1 MCMMQ
6 YWKYGLLAFC
16 LLACFFFK
24 TSYAQSVRV
33 SGTVSDAQTKE
44 TLPFVNIH
52 FSDTDIGGI
61 SDANGEFHI
70 SSSRMTDSLVVSF
83 IGYETQRIPITSAYM
98 PNLQIELQPSVM
110 KLGEVIIRAGQDP
123 AMILLKLIKEKRE
136 DNKLKFLDHY
146 AYSVYNKLEF
156 DLNNLQGNFSD
167 AALLKPFEFLNGYI
181 DTAEVSGKAYL
192 PFFISETVSERYH
205 SNKNNQE
212 LEVIRANKISGINNE
227 SLRRYT
233 GDMYQDVN
241 IYDNVISVLGKGFIS
256 PIGRMGKTYYNYE
269 LSDTSWQENRWCYKL
284 EFTPK
289 RKFEPTIEGF
299 VWVNDTSFA
308 VKSFRISLSQTASI
322 NFVDSLVA
330 EKRFVEVADSV
341 WMISYD
347 NLFIDFNLLE
357 SAEGFFGR
365 KTSHYFNHKIN
376 AEVDTSVFYEKHPT
390 NLIYKTDSLSDTDD
404 YWDMQRPESLS
415 DRERAIYD
423 MVDTVTEIKAFQQWE
438 RIITMLVTGYYVTGP
453 LELGPVF
460 SFISN
465 NPVEGNRLRFGFR
478 TSNNFSR
485 KVLFESY
492 GAYGFGDEKWKY
504 GGGSSYM
511 FNTLPRRA
519 LHFHFAHDYM
529 QMGSGLNALRT
540 DNLLGTMLRRPG
552 TIHLHFADQYELL
565 YEHEFK
571 EGLSAYLGVQTDRIF
586 SPPTSNFYLL
596 QHGINQRSPRLNLT
610 EQIQNSEL
618 VFGLHYAKDEKFIRG
633 SFEQVSLG
641 TKNPIIN
648 LRIAYSPKGFLAN
661 PHEFVKS
668 TVNYKHKFLLYPLG
682 ELHYAFEAGKI
693 FGKAYY
699 PFLFVHQGN
708 QSFAFYDFAFNLMN
722 YYEFVSDEYVSVYA
736 EQKFE
741 GFFLNH
747 IPLMRRLQW
756 REHVG
761 FRASFGRLNS
771 GNRMLMFY
779 PEFINDFYTEDNEA
793 LPYMEANIGISN
805 IFKVLRLDAVWRLS
819 HLKNPDI
826 YPFAITAKL
835 QIDF

>member
-1 MCMMQ
+1 MKQ
-6 YWKYGLLAFC
+6 WWKYGLLG
-16 LLACFFFK
+16 LCFLGWISLSSSF
-24 TSYAQSVRV
+24 
-33 SGTVSDAQTKE
+33 AQTIRVRGLILDAE
-44 TLPFVNIH
+44 TNEPLPFVNIY
-52 FSDTDIGGI
+52 FFGTDIGGI
-61 SDANGEFHI
+61 SDVNGEFHL
-70 SSSRMTDSLVVSF
+70 SSNQASDTLVVSF
-83 IGYETQRIPITSAYM
+83 IGYEIQHVPIISTYM
-98 PNLQIELQPSVM
+98 QNMRIELQPSVM

-123 AMILLKLIKEKRE
+123 AMILLKLIREKRE
-136 DNKLKFLDHY
+136 NNKLRFLEHY

-156 DLNNLQGNFSD
+156 DLNNLQGNFGD
-167 AALLKPFEFLNGYI
+167 AALLKPFEFLNNYI
-181 DTAEVSGKAYL
+181 DTVELSGKAYL

-205 SNKNNQE
+205 SNKNDKQI
-212 LEVIRANKISGINNE
+212 EVIRANKISGINNE

-256 PIGRMGKTYYNYE
+256 PIGRMGKTYYNYV

-289 RKFEPTIEGF
+289 RKYEPTIEGY

-308 VKSFRISLSQTASI
+308 VKSFRISLSETASI

-347 NLFIDFNLLE
+347 NLFVDFNLFE

-365 KTSHYFNHKIN
+365 KTSHYYNHKIN
-376 AEVDTSVFYEKHPT
+376 EEVDTTIFYERRAT
-390 NLIYKTDSLSDTDD
+390 NLIYKTDSLSDTDN
-404 YWDMQRPESLS
+404 YWDVHRPEILS
-415 DRERAIYD
+415 GRERAIYD

-438 RIITMLVTGYYVTGP
+438 RIITMLVTGYFVTGP
-453 LELGPVF
+453 VELGPVF
-460 SFISN
+460 SFISH

-485 KVLFESY
+485 KVLFEAY
-492 GAYGFGDEKWKY
+492 GAYGFGDEIWKY
-504 GGGSSYM
+504 GGGSSYVFSTM
-511 FNTLPRRA
+511 PRRA
-519 LHFHFAHDYM
+519 LHFHYAHDYM

-571 EGLSAYLGVQTDRIF
+571 EGFSAYLGLQTNGIF

-596 QHGINQRSPRLNLT
+596 ENENAQRSTRYSLT
-610 EQIQNSEL
+610 NQIQTSEL
-618 VFGLHYAKDEKFIRG
+618 IFGLHYAKDEKFVRG

-641 TKNPIIN
+641 TKNPIVN
-648 LRIAYSPKGFLAN
+648 LRVAYSPQGFFSN
-661 PHEFVKS
+661 QHEFVK
-668 TVNYKHKFLLYPLG
+668 TTLNYHHKFLLYPIG
-682 ELHYAFEAGKI
+682 ELHYAFEVGKV

-708 QSFAFYDFAFNLMN
+708 QSFAFSDFAFNLMN
-722 YYEFVSDEYVSVYA
+722 YYEFVSDQYLSFYA
-736 EQKFE
+736 EHQFG

-747 IPLMRRLQW
+747 IPIMRRLLW
-756 REHVG
+756 REHIG
-761 FRASFGRLNS
+761 FRASFGMISQENQ
-771 GNRMLMFY
+771 NLMFY
-779 PEFINDFYTEDNEA
+779 PGFIHDFYTEQNDP
-793 LPYMEANIGISN
+793 LPYMEANIGLSN

>member
-1 MCMMQ
+1 MIH
-6 YWKYGLLAFC
+6 YRKYGLLAFC
-16 LLACFFFK
+16 LFACLFLN
-24 TSYAQSVRV
+24 TSFAQSIRV
-33 SGTVSDAQTKE
+33 SGTITDAQTKE
-44 TLPFVNIH
+44 ILPYVNLH
-52 FSDTDIGGI
+52 FSGTDVGGI
-61 SDANGEFHI
+61 SDANGAFYLR
-70 SSSRMTDSLVVSF
+70 SNRMTDSLFVSF

-98 PNLQIELQPSVM
+98 PNLEIELQPSVM

-123 AMILLKLIKEKRE
+123 AMILLELIREKRE
-136 DNKLKFLDHY
+136 DNKLRFLDHY
-146 AYSVYNKLEF
+146 SYSVYNKLQF
-156 DLNNLQGNFSD
+156 DLNNLQGNFGD
-167 AALLKPFEFLNGYI
+167 AALLKPFEFLNDYI
-181 DTAEVSGKAYL
+181 DTVEVSGKAYL

-205 SNKNNQE
+205 SNKSGQE
-212 LEVIRANKISGINNE
+212 LEVIRANNISGINNE

-256 PIGRMGKTYYNYE
+256 PIGRMGKSYYNYV
-269 LSDTSWQENRWCYKL
+269 LSDTLWQEDRWCYKL
-284 EFTPK
+284 EFVPK
-289 RKFEPTIEGF
+289 RKYESTIEGY
-299 VWVNDTSFA
+299 VYVNDTSFA

-322 NFVDSLVA
+322 NFVDSLIA
-330 EKRFVEVADSV
+330 EKRFVEIADSV

-347 NLFIDFNLLE
+347 NLFIDFNIFE

-365 KTSHYFNHKIN
+365 KTSHYSNHKIN
-376 AEVDTSVFYEKHPT
+376 QEVDTIIFHEKHPT
-390 NLIYKTDSLSDTDD
+390 NLVYKTDSLSDTDD
-404 YWDMQRPESLS
+404 YWNAQRPEDLS
-415 DRERAIYD
+415 ERERAIYI

-438 RIITMLVTGYYVTGP
+438 RIITMLVTGYYVTG
-453 LELGPVF
+453 LVELGPVF
-460 SFISN
+460 SFISS
-465 NPVEGNRLRFGFR
+465 NPVEGNRLRFGLR
-478 TSNNFSR
+478 TSNEFSR

-552 TIHLHFADQYELL
+552 IIHLHFADQYELL
-565 YEHEFK
+565 YEHEFV
-571 EGLSAYLGVQTDRIF
+571 EGFSVFLGLQTERII
-586 SPPTSNFYLL
+586 SPPTSNFYLF
-596 QHGINQRSPRLNLT
+596 QQGDIQRSPRYDLT

-641 TKNPIIN
+641 TKKPIIN
-648 LRIAYSPKGFLAN
+648 LRIVYSPEGFLAN
-661 PHEFVKS
+661 PHEFIK
-668 TVNYKHKFLLYPLG
+668 TLINYKHKLLLYPLG
-682 ELHYAFEAGKI
+682 ELHYAFEAGKV

-708 QSFAFYDFAFNLMN
+708 QSFAFSDFAFNLMN
-722 YYEFVSDEYVSVYA
+722 YYEFVSDEYLSFYA

-747 IPLMRRLQW
+747 IPVMRRLQW
-756 REHVG
+756 REHIG
-761 FRASFGRLNS
+761 FRASFGNLS
-771 GNRMLMFY
+771 SENRMLMFY
-779 PEFINDFYTEDNEA
+779 PYFINDFYTESGDP
-793 LPYMEANIGISN
+793 LPYMETNIGISN

-819 HLKNPDI
+819 HLKNADI

-835 QIDF
+835 HIDF

>member
-1 MCMMQ
+1 MTQ
-6 YWKYGLLAFC
+6 QRKYGWFLFALLVC
-16 LLACFFFK
+16 LFNIS
-24 TSYAQSVRV
+24 SYAQSIRV
-33 SGTVSDAQTKE
+33 SGTIIDAQTKE
-44 TLPFVNIH
+44 SLPYVNIH
-52 FSDTDIGGI
+52 FSGTDVGGI
-61 SDANGEFHI
+61 SDANGTFHL
-70 SSSRMTDSLVVSF
+70 STKQPTDTLIASF
-83 IGYETQRIPITSAYM
+83 IGYEPKRIPITSASM
-98 PNLQIELQPSVM
+98 LNLQIALEPSVM

-123 AMILLKLIKEKRE
+123 AMILLKLIHEKRE
-136 DNKLKFLDHY
+136 DNKLRFLDHY
-146 AYSVYNKLEF
+146 SYSVYNKLQF
-156 DLNNLQGNFSD
+156 DLNNLQGDFSD
-167 AALLKPFEFLNGYI
+167 AALLKPFEFLNNYI
-181 DTAEVSGKAYL
+181 DTADVSGKAYL

-205 SNKNNQE
+205 SNKKNQE
-212 LEVIRANKISGINNE
+212 LEVIRGNKISGINNE

-256 PIGRMGKTYYNYE
+256 PIGRMGKTYYDYV

-284 EFTPK
+284 EFVPK
-289 RKFEPTIEGF
+289 RKYEPTIEGY
-299 VWVNDTSFA
+299 VYVNDTSFA

-322 NFVDSLVA
+322 NFVDSLIA
-330 EKRFVEVADSV
+330 EKRFIEVADSV

-376 AEVDTSVFYEKHPT
+376 SDVDTSVFQEKQPT
-390 NLIYKTDSLSDTDD
+390 NLIYQTDSLSDTDD
-404 YWDMQRPESLS
+404 YWNAQRPENLS
-415 DRERAIYD
+415 ERERAIYD
-423 MVDTVTEIKAFQQWE
+423 MVDTVTEIKAFKQWE
-438 RIITMLVTGYYVTGP
+438 QIITMLVSGYYVTG
-453 LELGPVF
+453 LVELGPVF

-465 NPVEGNRLRFGFR
+465 NPVEGNRLRFGMR
-478 TSNNFSR
+478 TSNKFSR
-485 KVLFESY
+485 NVLFEGY
-492 GAYGFGDEKWKY
+492 GAYGFGDDKWKY

-511 FNTLPRRA
+511 FNTLPRRT

-565 YEHEFK
+565 YEHEFV
-571 EGLSAYLGVQTDRIF
+571 EGLSASLGLQTVRVF

-596 QHGINQRSPRLNLT
+596 QHGDMQRSPRFDLT
-610 EQIQNSEL
+610 EQIQNSEFI
-618 VFGLHYAKDEKFIRG
+618 FGLHYAKDEKFIRG
-633 SFEQVSLG
+633 NFEQVSLG
-641 TKNPIIN
+641 TKKPIIN
-648 LRIAYSPKGFLAN
+648 LRVSYSPKDFLSN
-661 PHEFVKS
+661 SYEFVKTS
-668 TVNYKHKFLLYPLG
+668 INYKHKFLLYPLG
-682 ELHYAFEAGKI
+682 ELHYALEAGKV

-722 YYEFVSDEYVSVYA
+722 YYEFVSDEYLSFYA

-756 REHVG
+756 REHIG
-761 FRASFGRLNS
+761 FRASFGNLNA

-779 PEFINDFYTEDNEA
+779 PSFINDFYTESGDP
-793 LPYMEANIGISN
+793 LPYMEANIGLSN
-805 IFKVLRLDAVWRLS
+805 ILKVLRLDAVWRLS
-819 HLKNPDI
+819 HLKNQDI